1 MKEKKKI
8 NNFFVQGSIL
18 AMAGIICRLIGFA
31 YRVPMNNSLGEG
43 VTYYSK
49 AYDVYNIAL
58 IVSSY
63 GMPLAVSK
71 LIATRVALKEYKNE
85 RRVFK
90 AALSFAI
97 IMGVMTS
104 LIVFLGADSF
114 AKLLFNMPE
123 CALPLKVLSPTI
135 FICAIMGTLRGYFQG
150 NGNMIPTSV
159 SQIIEQIFNAV
170 ISVVATI
177 TFMKIYNNQSYG
189 AAGGTL
195 GTTIGAFA
203 GLVCLLIIFL
213 VTNKDRKIRIKDDKS
228 DNVISYKEIYRLI
241 MITTIPI
248 ILSQTVYNL
257 NGIIDSAVFCHMNRD
272 ANNGKVLAP
281 YTLYILLVSI
291 PVAIATALSN
301 TVSPVIVREKVK
313 GNMKGMRVKINQAIK
328 YNMLI
333 AIPASVGLVVLSD
346 NIMKL
351 LFPSRE
357 DVNIAAKL
365 LMIGALAVVFF
376 ALSTTTTA
384 IFQSVDLMKLP
395 IINSAIS
402 LVSHLVFIV
411 IFLKNGMGIYSLA
424 VGNVIFALGVCI
436 LNWRSI
442 SKHIEY
448 KQEIKKTFMI
458 PTICAI
464 IMGIITYMISSGLMY
479 VFHLNLLATII
490 SIIVAIIVYLILMI
504 KLGAINKNEI
514 NKIPKVQYIYKIFL
528 KLHII
533 K

>member
-18 AMAGIICRLIGFA
+18 AMAGIICRLIGFV

-104 LIVFLGADSF
+104 LIVFFGADSF

-333 AIPASVGLVVLSD
+333 AIPASVGLGVLSD

-384 IFQSVDLMKLP
+384 ILQSVDLMKLP

-479 VFHLNLLATII
+479 VFHSNLLATII

-504 KLGAINKNEI
+504 KLGAINKNEF